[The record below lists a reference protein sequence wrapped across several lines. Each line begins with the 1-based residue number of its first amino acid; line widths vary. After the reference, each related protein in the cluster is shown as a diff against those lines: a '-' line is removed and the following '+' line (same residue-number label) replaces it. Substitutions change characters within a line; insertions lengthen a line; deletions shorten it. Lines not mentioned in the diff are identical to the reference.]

1 MHVTLLLP
9 GALLPREV
17 IGALAEP
24 LAGSTLASLLTRADL
39 LGDTEVEE
47 PAHLAWLA
55 EHVFQT
61 GLPLATAPYAYA
73 ALAGAAPAPGILWHA
88 DPIHLELAR
97 DHLIVAP
104 PGRPP
109 SAAEADA
116 LIAAAN
122 ALAAVMDARLLRIAD
137 RWFLHAERRWEL
149 QAEPLS
155 AAMGRPLPS
164 ARPTGADASRWNR
177 LLTEIQMTWHTH
189 PVNAARET
197 RGQPTINSLW
207 LHGGGAWSPLERG
220 AYASVLADAPEWQ
233 GAAQAAS
240 IASGSAAATAGHGA
254 LVVLDDLLLPRLLH
268 DWTGWIDA
276 LRGLDARMAA
286 LSRASALDV
295 VLAGGETLRRLR
307 SRPSDRL
314 KFWRS
319 RSLHQ
324 VLSE

>member
-1 MHVTLLLP
+1 M
-9 GALLPREV
+9 
-17 IGALAEP
+17 
-24 LAGSTLASLLTRADL
+24 LTRADL
-39 LGDTEVEE
+39 VGDTEVEE

-55 EHVFQT
+55 EHVFQA

-97 DHLIVAP
+97 DHLVVAP
-104 PGRPP
+104 LGRPP

-122 ALAAVMDARLLRIAD
+122 ALAAEMDARLLRIAD
-137 RWFLHAERRWEL
+137 RWFLQAERRWEL
-149 QAEPLS
+149 HAEPLS

-189 PVNAARET
+189 PVNAAREAS
-197 RGQPTINSLW
+197 GESTINSLW
-207 LHGGGAWSPLERG
+207 LHGGGTWSPLKRG
-220 AYASVLADAPEWQ
+220 AYAAVLADAPEWR
-233 GAAQAAS
+233 GAAQAAA
-240 IASGSAAATAGHGA
+240 IASRTCRRHGRGTEHSSSWTTCSCRA
-254 LVVLDDLLLPRLLH
+254 LLQ

-286 LSRASALDV
+286 LSRSSALDV
-295 VLAGGETLRRLR
+295 VLAGGATVRRLR